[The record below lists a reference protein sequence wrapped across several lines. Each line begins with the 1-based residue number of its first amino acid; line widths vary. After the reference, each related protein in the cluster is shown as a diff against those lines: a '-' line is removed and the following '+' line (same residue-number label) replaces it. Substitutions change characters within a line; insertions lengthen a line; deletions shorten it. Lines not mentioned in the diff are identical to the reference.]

1 MSCGSRSRV
10 SHSRAMS
17 HVTGARVTHYRG
29 AVSSVLIN
37 SNNSCGAYTGVVTWN
52 MMHVS

>member
-1 MSCGSRSRV
+1 MSCGSRSWV

-17 HVTGARVTHYRG
+17 HVTGTGVTHYRG

-52 MMHVS
+52 MIHVS

>member
-1 MSCGSRSRV
+1 MSRGSRGGV
-10 SHSRAMS
+10 SHSGAMS

-29 AVSSVLIN
+29 AVSGVLID
-37 SNNSCGAYTGVVTWN
+37 SNNSSGADTSVVTWN

>member
-1 MSCGSRSRV
+1 MSCGSWSWV

-17 HVTGARVTHYRG
+17 HVTRAGVTHYRG

-37 SNNSCGAYTGVVTWN
+37 SNNSCGAYTSVVTWN
-52 MMHVS
+52 MIHVS